1 MNTAHTSSSAAAVL
15 HTRRH
20 YCFLTWL
27 LMLCSSFTV
36 SYSASAQDLQDQAWR
51 LLHLHVKAPPL
62 ALLLQEGTLN

>member
-1 MNTAHTSSSAAAVL
+1 
-15 HTRRH
+15 
-20 YCFLTWL
+20 
-27 LMLCSSFTV
+27 MLCSSFTV